1 MNHELF
7 PSMVCVTLQK
17 PFQTSLRFSNTP
29 SLFKTIFPIQ
39 ILFLYHINI
48 TKKTPHVY
56 SPKKH
61 PPRNSTNDLPQKT
74 LPNNPQSGNKNQSMG
89 GGLPSTPPPTAPPL
103 PHQFTCHGSN
113 LGPVMRVA
121 FALRIQIYPGVVGE
135 PTQPRMTLLRGE
147 ESHLQKRGYL
157 RPLC

>member
-1 MNHELF
+1 MVYLPLFTYIYHKNQLF
-7 PSMVCVTLQK
+7 PSMVCVTLQLQK

-113 LGPVMRVA
+113 LGPRDEGS
-121 FALRIQIYPGVVGE
+121 F
-135 PTQPRMTLLRGE
+135 
-147 ESHLQKRGYL
+147 
-157 RPLC
+157 RPKDPDISWGGG